1 MNELQVFKNQEFGS
15 VRTLVIDNEPWFVGK
30 DIAEALGYGA
40 ENKKSKALTNAIKDH
55 VGEEDKRLMSY
66 EEFKG
71 YRNGDLKN
79 ISHYGVTII
88 NESGLYALIFG
99 SKLESAQK
107 FKRWVT
113 SEVLPAL
120 RKTGQYQAKELSG
133 QELMAKALIEAQSVL
148 AAKDKVIEEMKPKVV
163 FADAVAT
170 SHTSILVGELA
181 KILKQNGIDMGQK
194 RLFAWLRE
202 KGYLIKRQGT
212 DYNMPTQKAM
222 DLGLFEIKEG
232 SYVNGSGVNITTKT
246 PKVTGKGQQYFIN
259 KFLAKE

>member
-1 MNELQVFKNQEFGS
+1 MNEVQLFNFENHE
-15 VRTLVIDNEPWFVGK
+15 VRSLLLNNEPWFVGK
-30 DIAEALGYGA
+30 DVAEALGYGA

-120 RKTGQYQAKELSG
+120 RKTGQYQVKELSG
-133 QELMAKALIEAQSVL
+133 SELMAKALIEAQNVL
-148 AAKDKVIEEMKPKVV
+148 AAKDKQIEEMKPKAL

-222 DLGLFEIKEG
+222 ELGLFEIKEG

-246 PKVTGKGQQYFIN
+246 PKITGKGQQYFIN
-259 KFLAKE
+259 KFLQ

>member
-1 MNELQVFKNQEFGS
+1 MNEVQLFNFENHE
-15 VRTLVIDNEPWFVGK
+15 VRSLLINSEPWFVGK
-30 DIAEALGYGA
+30 DVASVLGYA
-40 ENKKSKALTNAIKDH
+40 DTIKAIAMH
-55 VGEEDKRLMSY
+55 VDNEDKLNDKTALSLGQRGGWL
-66 EEFKG
+66 
-71 YRNGDLKN
+71 
-79 ISHYGVTII
+79 I
-88 NESGLYALIFG
+88 NESGLYSLILS
-99 SKLESAQK
+99 SKLPSAKK

-120 RKTGQYQAKELSG
+120 RKTGQYQVEELSG
-133 QELMAKALIEAQSVL
+133 SELMAKALIEAQSVL
-148 AAKDKVIEEMKPKVV
+148 AAKDKQIEEMKPKVV

>member
-1 MNELQVFKNQEFGS
+1 MNEVQLFNFES
-15 VRTLVIDNEPWFVGK
+15 YEVRSLLLNNEPWFVGK
-30 DIAEALGYGA
+30 DVAEALGY
-40 ENKKSKALTNAIKDH
+40 SKARNAIATHIDS
-55 VGEEDKRLMSY
+55 EDKKDAPIQGTL
-66 EEFKG
+66 G
-71 YRNGDLKN
+71 
-79 ISHYGVTII
+79 GVQEMTII
-88 NESGLYALIFG
+88 NESGLYSLVLS
-99 SKLESAQK
+99 SKLPSAKK

-120 RKTGQYQAKELSG
+120 RKTGQYQVKELSG

-148 AAKDKVIEEMKPKVV
+148 AAKDKQIQEMKPKVV

-259 KFLAKE
+259 KFLQ

>member
-1 MNELQVFKNQEFGS
+1 MNEVQLFNFENHE
-15 VRTLVIDNEPWFVGK
+15 VRSLLLNNEPWFVGK
-30 DIAEALGYGA
+30 DVAEVLGYK
-40 ENKKSKALTNAIKDH
+40 NTKDALVKH
-55 VGEEDKRLMSY
+55 VDSEDK
-66 EEFKG
+66 EI
-71 YRNGDLKN
+71 LKSQNATFEN
-79 ISHYGVTII
+79 IPNRGMTIV
-88 NESGLYALIFG
+88 NESGLYSLILS
-99 SKLESAQK
+99 SKLESAKK

-120 RKTGQYQAKELSG
+120 RKTGQYQVKELSG
-133 QELMAKALIEAQSVL
+133 SELMAKALIEAQSVL

-181 KILKQNGIDMGQK
+181 KILKQNGIEMGQK

-212 DYNMPTQKAM
+212 DYNMPTQKSM

>member
-1 MNELQVFKNQEFGS
+1 MNEVQLFNFENHE
-15 VRTLVIDNEPWFVGK
+15 VRSLLLNNEPWFVGK
-30 DIAEALGYGA
+30 DVAEALGYGA

-88 NESGLYALIFG
+88 NESGLYCLVLS
-99 SKLESAQK
+99 SKLPSAKK

-120 RKTGQYQAKELSG
+120 RKTGQYQVKELSG
-133 QELMAKALIEAQSVL
+133 SELMARALIEAQNVL

-259 KFLAKE
+259 KFLQ

>member
-15 VRTLVIDNEPWFVGK
+15 VRTLVINSEPWFVGK
-30 DIAEALGYGA
+30 DVAEALGYK
-40 ENKKSKALTNAIKDH
+40 NTKDALAKH
-55 VGEEDKRLMSY
+55 VDSEDK
-66 EEFKG
+66 EI
-71 YRNGDLKN
+71 LKSQNATLEN
-79 ISHYGVTII
+79 IPNRGVTVV
-88 NESGLYALIFG
+88 NESGLYSLVLS
-99 SKLESAQK
+99 SKLSSAKK

-120 RKTGQYQAKELSG
+120 RKTGQYQVKELSG

-148 AAKDKVIEEMKPKVV
+148 AAKDKQIEEMKPKVV

-222 DLGLFEIKEG
+222 ELGLFEIKEG

-259 KFLAKE
+259 KFLQ

>member
-1 MNELQVFKNQEFGS
+1 MNEVQLFNFENHE
-15 VRTLVIDNEPWFVGK
+15 VRSLLINSEPWFVGK
-30 DIAEALGYGA
+30 DVAKILGYKDTSDA
-40 ENKKSKALTNAIKDH
+40 LKKH
-55 VGEEDKRLMSY
+55 VDGEDKLTRRFADSGQSREMY
-66 EEFKG
+66 
-71 YRNGDLKN
+71 
-79 ISHYGVTII
+79 II
-88 NESGLYALIFG
+88 NESGLYSLVLS
-99 SKLESAQK
+99 SKLPSAKK

-120 RKTGQYQAKELSG
+120 RKTGQYQVKELSG
-133 QELMAKALIEAQSVL
+133 SELMAKALIEAQNVL
-148 AAKDKVIEEMKPKVV
+148 AAKDKQIEEMKPKAL

-181 KILKQNGIDMGQK
+181 KILKQNGIEMGQK

-212 DYNMPTQKAM
+212 DYNMPTQKSM

>member
-1 MNELQVFKNQEFGS
+1 MNELQVFENQEFGS
-15 VRTLVIDNEPWFVGK
+15 VRTLVINSEPWFVGK
-30 DIAEALGYGA
+30 DVAEALGYGA

-120 RKTGQYQAKELSG
+120 RKTGQYQVKELSG

-259 KFLAKE
+259 KFLQ

>member
-15 VRTLVIDNEPWFVGK
+15 VRTLVINSEPWFVGK
-30 DIAEALGYGA
+30 DVAEALGYK
-40 ENKKSKALTNAIKDH
+40 NTKDALAKH
-55 VGEEDKRLMSY
+55 VDSEDK
-66 EEFKG
+66 EI
-71 YRNGDLKN
+71 LKSQNATLEN
-79 ISHYGVTII
+79 IPNRGVTVV
-88 NESGLYALIFG
+88 NESGLYSLVLS
-99 SKLESAQK
+99 SKLPSAKK

-120 RKTGQYQAKELSG
+120 RKTGQYQVKELSG
-133 QELMAKALIEAQSVL
+133 QELMAKALIEAQNVL

-259 KFLAKE
+259 KFLQ

>member
-15 VRTLVIDNEPWFVGK
+15 VRTLVINSEPWFVGK
-30 DIAEALGYGA
+30 DVAEALGYK
-40 ENKKSKALTNAIKDH
+40 NTKDALAKH
-55 VGEEDKRLMSY
+55 VDSEDK
-66 EEFKG
+66 EI
-71 YRNGDLKN
+71 LKSQNATLEN
-79 ISHYGVTII
+79 IPNRGVTVV
-88 NESGLYALIFG
+88 NESGLYSLVLS
-99 SKLESAQK
+99 SKLPSAKK

-120 RKTGQYQAKELSG
+120 RKTGQYQVKELSG

-148 AAKDKVIEEMKPKVV
+148 AAKDKQIEEMKPKVV

-222 DLGLFEIKEG
+222 ELGLFEIKEG

-246 PKVTGKGQQYFIN
+246 PKITGKGQQYFIN
-259 KFLAKE
+259 KFL

>member
-1 MNELQVFKNQEFGS
+1 MNEIQLFNFENHE
-15 VRTLVIDNEPWFVGK
+15 VRSLLLNNEPWFVGK
-30 DIAEALGYGA
+30 DVADVLGYQNGSRDI
-40 ENKKSKALTNAIKDH
+40 NRH
-55 VGEEDKRLMSY
+55 VDEEDRQNYQNSTFDSPRGM
-66 EEFKG
+66 
-71 YRNGDLKN
+71 
-79 ISHYGVTII
+79 TII
-88 NESGLYALIFG
+88 NESGLYSLVLS
-99 SKLESAQK
+99 SKLPSAKK

-120 RKTGQYQAKELSG
+120 RKTRQYQVKELSG

-148 AAKDKVIEEMKPKVV
+148 AAKDKQIEEMKPKAL

-170 SHTSILVGELA
+170 THTSILVGELA

-259 KFLAKE
+259 KFLQ